1 MSLSYYIRLIIA
13 VACWPAQ
20 DGVYLTNN
28 ATRYALRKNS
38 CVPGSWRD
46 VNGTLTLVL
55 PACRL
60 ARAMSLSSVR
70 LRVSRVSSGHADVR
84 AQAYY
89 NSIITAHRGRVL
101 TVLGDVLFDGD
112 V

>member
-1 MSLSYYIRLIIA
+1 M
-13 VACWPAQ
+13 ACWPAQ

-46 VNGTLTLVL
+46 VNGTLKLAL

-60 ARAMSLSSVR
+60 ARAMSSA
-70 LRVSRVSSGHADVR
+70 SGYRGYRPAMLMCAPKR
-84 AQAYY
+84 T
-89 NSIITAHRGRVL
+89 IIV
-101 TVLGDVLFDGD
+101 
-112 V
+112 